1 MHSNVSLARRSIE
14 NIRKDFEAFDMRIE
28 GGGVPVAC
36 QRTTR
41 RRRYG
46 AWSMAASFA
55 ALVATSLLASSVL
68 LTGSAV

>member
-1 MHSNVSLARRSIE
+1 MHNNVSLVRRPIE
-14 NIRKDFEAFDMRIE
+14 NIRKDLEAFDMRIK
-28 GGGVPVAC
+28 GGGFPIAR
-36 QRTTR
+36 QRTAR

-68 LTGSAV
+68 LTSSAI